1 VKAVPIVAVAV
12 LAPVMTGAEAV
23 GVAGFTVRLSA
34 KGALVPVPLVAVS
47 VTG

>member
-1 VKAVPIVAVAV
+1 VPTVAVAV
-12 LAPVMTGAEAV
+12 LAPVMTGAEPA
-23 GVAGFTVRLSA
+23 GVAGFTVMLSV